1 MGKKWIKVERVFRPT
16 FRPSTFLDTLY
27 NEHYLKF
34 EHEHKKDPEYR
45 NYKYSNDW
53 IIEKE
58 ALKYVSDELTFIKSE
73 NVLNHFKL
81 LRYIVLHY
89 CNSLNNPSLEN
100 YFEFL
105 KSVLF
110 ISLEQE
116 GISLDHYVP
125 EGGELYK
132 RLSDAHYMI
141 DTTPIFEEDDNSIKI
156 SNTRVHQFLEL
167 AKCNL
172 EIFKCSEKRT
182 TESSTDEQ
190 TTESSTD
197 EQTTQRPR
205 LKGGKKFSKKKKHK
219 KFKNNINNNSFI

>member
-1 MGKKWIKVERVFRPT
+1 MSVRKRKRTDV

-27 NEHYLKF
+27 YEYYLKF
-34 EHEHKKDPEYR
+34 EHERTKNTKAD

-58 ALKYVSDELTFIKSE
+58 ALYYVNKELTFTKSE

-89 CNSLNNPSLEN
+89 CNSLNSTSLKN

-141 DTTPIFEEDDNSIKI
+141 DTTPIFEEDYSIKI

-167 AKCNL
+167 AKC
-172 EIFKCSEKRT
+172 SEKRT
-182 TESSTDEQ
+182 TESSTELSTEPTTELSTEPSTYEPSTDKQ
-190 TTESSTD
+190 TTT
-197 EQTTQRPR
+197 RRR
-205 LKGGKKFSKKKKHK
+205 LEGGKKFSKKKKHK

>member
-1 MGKKWIKVERVFRPT
+1 MNMSGKRKRTDVFRPDV

-27 NEHYLKF
+27 YEYYLKF
-34 EHEHKKDPEYR
+34 EQTHTKNTKDH

-58 ALKYVSDELTFIKSE
+58 ALKYVSDELTFTKSE

-89 CNSLNNPSLEN
+89 CNSLNNTSLELEN

-132 RLSDAHYMI
+132 RLSDPNYII
-141 DTTPIFEEDDNSIKI
+141 DTIPIFKEDTSIKI

-172 EIFKCSEKRT
+172 EIFKC
-182 TESSTDEQ
+182 TDEPI
-190 TTESSTD
+190 TK
-197 EQTTQRPR
+197 RRR
-205 LKGGKKFSKKKKHK
+205 LEGGKKFSKKKKHK

>member
-1 MGKKWIKVERVFRPT
+1 MSKRKIAEVFGPSTFGPSTFRPSTFGPST

-27 NEHYLKF
+27 YEHYLNF
-34 EHEHKKDPEYR
+34 EHEHNKDPNHG
-45 NYKYSNDW
+45 NYEYSNNW
-53 IIEKE
+53 IIEDTEKK
-58 ALKYVSDELTFIKSE
+58 ALSYVKKELTFTNSE

-89 CNSLNNPSLEN
+89 CNSLNNTSSSLAN

-125 EGGELYK
+125 KGGELYN
-132 RLSDAHYMI
+132 RLSDPNYVI
-141 DTTPIFEEDDNSIKI
+141 GTTTTTTPIFKEDNSIKI

-172 EIFKCSEKRT
+172 EIFKCTKR
-182 TESSTDEQ
+182 
-190 TTESSTD
+190 
-197 EQTTQRPR
+197 RR
-205 LKGGKKFSKKKKHK
+205 VIGGKKFSKKKKHK

>member
-1 MGKKWIKVERVFRPT
+1 MSKRKRTDV

-27 NEHYLKF
+27 YEYYLKF
-34 EHEHKKDPEYR
+34 EREHTKDPEDS

-58 ALKYVSDELTFIKSE
+58 ALYYVNKELTFTKSE

-89 CNSLNNPSLEN
+89 CNSLNNTSLKN

-132 RLSDAHYMI
+132 RLSEAHYMI
-141 DTTPIFEEDDNSIKI
+141 DTTPIFEEDNSIKI

-167 AKCNL
+167 AKCKL

-182 TESSTDEQ
+182 TESSTELSTEPSTYEPSTDKQ
-190 TTESSTD
+190 TTKR
-197 EQTTQRPR
+197 QRVG
-205 LKGGKKFSKKKKHK
+205 GGKKFSKKKKHK
-219 KFKNNINNNSFI
+219 KIKNNININSFI